1 MIHIYQGIDIVE
13 IPKLRKVLQK
23 NRSFLEDVFTE
34 KEREYC
40 LSHKNHLVHLA
51 GRFAAKEACMKAL
64 GTGLTPGSSGQALQ
78 DIEIV
83 NHPSGRPELTLKGWM
98 ARISKKKKIIQK
110 TVSIAHSGDYAVAT
124 VIMLG
129 NVV

>member
-1 MIHIYQGIDIVE
+1 MMQIYQGVDIVE
-13 IPKLRKVLQK
+13 ISKLGKVMQK
-23 NRSFLEDVFTE
+23 NGSFLEDVFTE
-34 KEREYC
+34 REREYC

-64 GTGLTPGSSGQALQ
+64 GTGLTGSAGHSLQ

-83 NHPSGRPELTLKGWM
+83 NHPSGRPELSLTGWV
-98 ARISKKKKIIQK
+98 ARLGRKKHIIQK
-110 TVSIAHSGDYAVAT
+110 TVSISHSGDYAVAF

-129 NVV
+129 NAE

>member
-1 MIHIYQGIDIVE
+1 MIHIYQGVDIVE
-13 IPKLRKVLQK
+13 IPKLGKMLQK

-64 GTGLTPGSSGQALQ
+64 GTGLAPGSGGQALQ

-83 NHPSGRPELTLKGWM
+83 NHPSGRPELSLKGWV
-98 ARISKKKKIIQK
+98 ARISKKKQIIQK
-110 TVSIAHSGDYAVAT
+110 TVSISHSGDYAVAT
-124 VIMLG
+124 VILLG
-129 NVV
+129 TKE

>member
-1 MIHIYQGIDIVE
+1 MIQIYQGVDIVE
-13 IPKLRKVLQK
+13 IPKLRKMLQK
-23 NRSFLEDVFTE
+23 NRSFLEGVFTE

-40 LSHKNHLVHLA
+40 LSHKNHLVHFA

-64 GTGLTPGSSGQALQ
+64 GTGLTPGNGGRALQ

-83 NHPSGRPELTLKGWM
+83 NHPSGRPELSLKGWV
-98 ARISKKKKIIQK
+98 ARLSKKKQIIQK
-110 TVSIAHSGDYAVAT
+110 TVSISHSGDYAVAT

-129 NVV
+129 NMV